1 MNKPL
6 LYRILPVLL
15 AAVLVLASCR
25 EKEAPY
31 FVQISDPQLG
41 FINFSEDFSP
51 EMEIMERM
59 IPQVNGLDADF
70 IVVSG
75 DLVHKRSD
83 SCALEAF
90 KGLLGKFRKDL
101 KMYCLPGNH
110 DVGNEALPQ
119 EVGAFVERYGSDR
132 FVHKEKTYTVIGY
145 NSCVVKA
152 RTEAEDA
159 EYRWL
164 EEQLKGADAGNPVIV
179 VAHHPIFLDNPDEP
193 ETYETLPVE
202 MRMKYLQLF
211 EKYGVDV
218 YLAGHLHKCA
228 SGEYNGIQLITSSA
242 AGRQLGEQKSGY
254 SIVKIEDGNPVV
266 EYVEMDSSSVQ

>member
-1 MNKPL
+1 M
-6 LYRILPVLL
+6 
-15 AAVLVLASCR
+15 
-25 EKEAPY
+25 
-31 FVQISDPQLG
+31 QISDPQLG

-70 IVVSG
+70 IVLSG

-90 KGLLGKFRKDL
+90 KELLGKFRKDL
-101 KMYCLPGNH
+101 KVYCLPGNH

-152 RTEAEDA
+152 RTEAEEA
-159 EYRWL
+159 EYIWL